1 MDALS
6 LRFIKD
12 QFPSFF
18 GAAELTAWLALL
30 SMACA
35 MVWGLVLVAPR
46 MSRSRWLRG
55 PAVAYIEL
63 MRNTPLLI
71 QIYVIYFGFPLIGLV
86 YSSFTCGVIAI
97 AAQHGAFLA
106 EIYRAGIESISLR
119 QREAAKALGMTKVNA
134 LRLVILPQA
143 FAKVIPMLGNQL
155 IILLKDTSLLA
166 SIGVLEMTL
175 TAKMVIERTGA
186 SFQVFVIVAL
196 VYLAM
201 TSVLG
206 FLLRWLE
213 ARQQRLI

>member
-6 LRFIKD
+6 LRFIRD

-18 GAAELTAWLALL
+18 EAAGLTAWLAVL

-35 MVWGLVLVAPR
+35 MMWGLVLVAPR
-46 MSRSRWLRG
+46 MSRSRWLRA
-55 PAVAYIEL
+55 PAIAYIEL

-86 YSSFTCGVIAI
+86 YSNFTCGVIGI

-106 EIYRAGIESISLR
+106 EVYRAGIESVSLR
-119 QREAAKALGMTKVNA
+119 QREAAKALGMTRANA

-143 FAKVIPMLGNQL
+143 FTRVTPLLGNQL

-175 TAKMVIERTGA
+175 TAKMIIERTGA
-186 SFQVFVIVAL
+186 SFQIFVIVAL
-196 VYLAM
+196 IYLAM
-201 TSVLG
+201 TSTLG
-206 FLLRWLE
+206 ILLRLLE
-213 ARQQRLI
+213 ARQQRLQ